1 MFAKASDVKAGDTLV
16 CDGGFTCMG
25 HGPRIVHEDAGGLYV
40 KCSDGKH
47 YIDGQRDA
55 DGRLI
60 GMSLPAQHAAEVYGG
75 GRE

>member
-1 MFAKASDVKAGDTLV
+1 
-16 CDGGFTCMG
+16 MG